1 MRGTWR
7 VVVVSHLD
15 AVQLRIGS
23 NMLIT
28 CVKLNDVY
36 GCPAKAC
43 YWILMAIV
51 VLGRQCGGGISHKI

>member
-1 MRGTWR
+1 MWGTWR

-28 CVKLNDVY
+28 CEKLNDVY

-43 YWILMAIV
+43 Y
-51 VLGRQCGGGISHKI
+51 

>member
-1 MRGTWR
+1 MWGTGR

-15 AVQLRIGS
+15 AVQPRIS
-23 NMLIT
+23 SHMLIT

-43 YWILMAIV
+43 YWILMDIV
-51 VLGRQCGGGISHKI
+51 VLGRQCGGGISHKL

>member
-1 MRGTWR
+1 MWGTGR

-28 CVKLNDVY
+28 CVKQNDVY

-43 YWILMAIV
+43 YWILMAVV